1 MEGVTITSVMQVQ
14 PTGELMTRNEH
25 IVIRSARNADEQ
37 AIAVLGVLDGGRH
50 MPKGRVMLAEVDG
63 RIRAAV
69 GSNGTAISDP
79 FWPSADLVSML
90 RVQADRDQT
99 TRTARFVRRPAMRL
113 AGV

>member
-1 MEGVTITSVMQVQ
+1 
-14 PTGELMTRNEH
+14 MTRNEH
-25 IVIRSARNADEQ
+25 IVIRSARPADEQ

-50 MPKGRVMLAEVDG
+50 LPDGHVMVAEVGG

-69 GSNGTAISDP
+69 GSDGVAISDP

-90 RVQADRDQT
+90 RVQAQAALPAERS
-99 TRTARFVRRPAMRL
+99 TRFARRPALRL